1 MPARIDRIGE
11 TAVATNGQK
20 MTIIAYRG
28 NNDMDVRFED
38 GYVAYNKRYDAFR
51 EGKIGNP
58 NKTKQKSRIG
68 ETAVATN
75 GQVMTII
82 AYRGSGDID
91 VRFEDGYVACN
102 KRYNAFKEGAIKN
115 PNKSAQLK
123 ADIRIGETR
132 TASNGQVITI
142 IAYRGSEDIDVRFE
156 DGYVACNK
164 SYQSFKKG
172 RIGNPNKPSRLMA
185 DSRIGETTVAT
196 NGQVMTIIAYRGS
209 GDIDVRFED
218 GYVAYNKHYNSFK
231 AGTIKN
237 PNKPSTQLKTDIR
250 IGETQTASNGQK
262 MTIIAYRNRNDIDVQ
277 FEDGYVAYNK
287 GYDAFKCGKIKNP
300 NTPNVR
306 LKTDSRVGETS
317 IATNG
322 QKMTIIAYRSAQ
334 DIDAQFEDGYVA
346 CNKSYYALKE
356 GKIRN
361 LNKNKQISH
370 IGETTVATNGQRMTI
385 IAYRGTRDIDVQ
397 FEDGYVACNKSY
409 GNFKK
414 GTIKNPKKSARIKPD
429 SRIGE
434 TTFATNGQVMTIIAY
449 RGNNDIDVRFEDGYI
464 AYNKSYGCFKKG
476 EIKNP
481 NKSALLKTDI
491 RIGETSFATNGQV
504 MTIIAYRSAY
514 DMDVQFE
521 DGYVAYNKSYDCFK
535 TGRIENPRFPMR
547 GKGTY
552 KTFETQ
558 YAYTTPD
565 GSIYFYCECQKCGWK
580 KNLTAHEII
589 NLNHACE
596 DTEGSETQCPQ
607 EKTGQE
613 KPLLPKTG
621 RE

>member
-172 RIGNPNKPSRLMA
+172 
-185 DSRIGETTVAT
+185 
-196 NGQVMTIIAYRGS
+196 
-209 GDIDVRFED
+209 
-218 GYVAYNKHYNSFK
+218 
-231 AGTIKN
+231 
-237 PNKPSTQLKTDIR
+237 
-250 IGETQTASNGQK
+250 
-262 MTIIAYRNRNDIDVQ
+262 
-277 FEDGYVAYNK
+277 
-287 GYDAFKCGKIKNP
+287 
-300 NTPNVR
+300 
-306 LKTDSRVGETS
+306 
-317 IATNG
+317 
-322 QKMTIIAYRSAQ
+322 
-334 DIDAQFEDGYVA
+334 
-346 CNKSYYALKE
+346 
-356 GKIRN
+356 
-361 LNKNKQISH
+361 
-370 IGETTVATNGQRMTI
+370 
-385 IAYRGTRDIDVQ
+385 
-397 FEDGYVACNKSY
+397 
-409 GNFKK
+409 
-414 GTIKNPKKSARIKPD
+414 
-429 SRIGE
+429 
-434 TTFATNGQVMTIIAY
+434 
-449 RGNNDIDVRFEDGYI
+449 
-464 AYNKSYGCFKKG
+464 

-481 NKSALLKTDI
+481 NKSAQLKTDI
-491 RIGETSFATNGQV
+491 RIGETSFATNGQR
-504 MTIIAYRSAY
+504 MTIIAYRDSG
-514 DMDVQFE
+514 DIDVRFE
-521 DGYVAYNKSYDCFK
+521 DGYVACHKQYDSFKEGKIRNPNKSSQLMADSRIGETTVAKNGQRMTIIAYRGSNNIDVRFEDGYVACHKQYLSFK
-535 TGRIENPRFPMR
+535 KGGIVNPRFPIR

-552 KTFETQ
+552 KTFQTQ

-607 EKTGQE
+607 KKT
-613 KPLLPKTG
+613 T
-621 RE
+621 